1 MDKQA
6 FKQRMQNLKSYR
18 ENNPGKGYWD
28 WRNSLPDN
36 LKYTDDTEYD
46 MVGAYNSGAQPT
58 LEDDGSYHL
67 PTRVPSTGKV
77 LKSSIHPT
85 YWKGLAEDERLGY
98 HTYWLPDGST
108 YTASKYDVPIQ
119 AYQNGGRHALG
130 VGQVFA
136 SLADMLFNKER
147 RTPAIAAAAYHTIHQ
162 TQNDLALAPVE
173 APLIEPIVDAI
184 KSVDETPY
192 DPGEVFLLSPEN
204 QKKQMTKNPNYR
216 VVDTN
221 SEEDPYGI
229 VRRAANYHKEIH
241 GEVPVYEYIAD
252 SDTTIKRSNLIPV
265 GTLPL
270 GEYTPELPHA
280 GSYNSVLYY
289 NASNDKLYQRAYD
302 LNDYGPT
309 DTKDKGASSMYIG
322 PIRWLSRQLD
332 KAGTPFVQRTGFV
345 PLDEGKYYNQL
356 PESAKKKVR
365 ERRRLRNSYEYGG
378 EVNEFQRKTR
388 RDIMQESLVDGRPD
402 YNKMFQNQ
410 NEYQKDFANYW
421 YTERAKNPKYSDQ
434 IGGDK
439 LGSVLSNIDKATWK
453 TPTEAMRDNMV
464 GQGYN
469 PTDAQINQ
477 QLNIL
482 KEKGT
487 KGFANPKAHS
497 YTSLRPTNT
506 WHEGVGH
513 MVGDN
518 TPAILNATPNVRI
531 SNPDSSYEDYVNQAN
546 EKHAQTWDFRGN
558 NSNLK
563 DDQGNYYIDPNRQL
577 TPEDISNMR
586 SRGAKIPEQWESL
599 EDADISELTNTFA
612 YNMYQDPVQYMA
624 NGGEVGDPDDEFTK
638 AINTKLGR
646 TPDGR
651 PKEQGLKPVID
662 LEDAVNVTPIG
673 DVLSAKDAYNAARNN
688 DWLGVGLA
696 TATMIPFVP
705 RAISTVRRSTPTV
718 KNYRSS
724 LSNALDKAVKLGE
737 KERRMSARLNNET
750 YETVQRLMDDP
761 SYMRRAQQVKEKYG
775 DDYTQIY
782 ADLIDAYNNSPELLP
797 KAKRTA
803 FEDNARARM
812 ATTTESTKRH
822 MDGGEFPKMGEYEYQ
837 YDINGVPYGTTIHE
851 MNHNADY
858 LKNKAADA
866 DANSNLYYWM
876 RSALKPF
883 SRIDPNTDKL
893 TKYYSKPTEQK
904 AYMNQLREFM
914 YANKMIDTRD
924 QIVTPDLIKQA
935 ISKLPKGMQSIKKAS
950 KQFKSMRSYTKWF
963 NTIPLLGVGAVGTNK
978 YFTSNENRD

>member
-1 MDKQA
+1 
-6 FKQRMQNLKSYR
+6 
-18 ENNPGKGYWD
+18 
-28 WRNSLPDN
+28 
-36 LKYTDDTEYD
+36 
-46 MVGAYNSGAQPT
+46 
-58 LEDDGSYHL
+58 
-67 PTRVPSTGKV
+67 
-77 LKSSIHPT
+77 
-85 YWKGLAEDERLGY
+85 
-98 HTYWLPDGST
+98 
-108 YTASKYDVPIQ
+108 
-119 AYQNGGRHALG
+119 
-130 VGQVFA
+130 
-136 SLADMLFNKER
+136 
-147 RTPAIAAAAYHTIHQ
+147 
-162 TQNDLALAPVE
+162 
-173 APLIEPIVDAI
+173 
-184 KSVDETPY
+184 
-192 DPGEVFLLSPEN
+192 
-204 QKKQMTKNPNYR
+204 
-216 VVDTN
+216 
-221 SEEDPYGI
+221 
-229 VRRAANYHKEIH
+229 
-241 GEVPVYEYIAD
+241 
-252 SDTTIKRSNLIPV
+252 
-265 GTLPL
+265 
-270 GEYTPELPHA
+270 
-280 GSYNSVLYY
+280 
-289 NASNDKLYQRAYD
+289 
-302 LNDYGPT
+302 
-309 DTKDKGASSMYIG
+309 
-322 PIRWLSRQLD
+322 
-332 KAGTPFVQRTGFV
+332 
-345 PLDEGKYYNQL
+345 
-356 PESAKKKVR
+356 
-365 ERRRLRNSYEYGG
+365 
-378 EVNEFQRKTR
+378 
-388 RDIMQESLVDGRPD
+388 
-402 YNKMFQNQ
+402 
-410 NEYQKDFANYW
+410 
-421 YTERAKNPKYSDQ
+421 
-434 IGGDK
+434 
-439 LGSVLSNIDKATWK
+439 
-453 TPTEAMRDNMV
+453 
-464 GQGYN
+464 
-469 PTDAQINQ
+469 
-477 QLNIL
+477 
-482 KEKGT
+482 
-487 KGFANPKAHS
+487 
-497 YTSLRPTNT
+497 
-506 WHEGVGH
+506 

-586 SRGAKIPEQWESL
+586 SKGAKIPEQWESL

>member
-1 MDKQA
+1 
-6 FKQRMQNLKSYR
+6 
-18 ENNPGKGYWD
+18 
-28 WRNSLPDN
+28 
-36 LKYTDDTEYD
+36 
-46 MVGAYNSGAQPT
+46 
-58 LEDDGSYHL
+58 
-67 PTRVPSTGKV
+67 
-77 LKSSIHPT
+77 
-85 YWKGLAEDERLGY
+85 
-98 HTYWLPDGST
+98 
-108 YTASKYDVPIQ
+108 
-119 AYQNGGRHALG
+119 
-130 VGQVFA
+130 
-136 SLADMLFNKER
+136 
-147 RTPAIAAAAYHTIHQ
+147 
-162 TQNDLALAPVE
+162 
-173 APLIEPIVDAI
+173 
-184 KSVDETPY
+184 
-192 DPGEVFLLSPEN
+192 
-204 QKKQMTKNPNYR
+204 
-216 VVDTN
+216 
-221 SEEDPYGI
+221 
-229 VRRAANYHKEIH
+229 
-241 GEVPVYEYIAD
+241 
-252 SDTTIKRSNLIPV
+252 
-265 GTLPL
+265 
-270 GEYTPELPHA
+270 
-280 GSYNSVLYY
+280 
-289 NASNDKLYQRAYD
+289 
-302 LNDYGPT
+302 
-309 DTKDKGASSMYIG
+309 
-322 PIRWLSRQLD
+322 
-332 KAGTPFVQRTGFV
+332 
-345 PLDEGKYYNQL
+345 
-356 PESAKKKVR
+356 
-365 ERRRLRNSYEYGG
+365 
-378 EVNEFQRKTR
+378 
-388 RDIMQESLVDGRPD
+388 
-402 YNKMFQNQ
+402 
-410 NEYQKDFANYW
+410 
-421 YTERAKNPKYSDQ
+421 
-434 IGGDK
+434 
-439 LGSVLSNIDKATWK
+439 
-453 TPTEAMRDNMV
+453 MRDNMV

-497 YTSLRPTNT
+497 YTSLRPANT

-518 TPAILNATPNVRI
+518 TPAILNASPNVRI

-586 SRGAKIPEQWESL
+586 SKGAKIPEQWESL

-858 LKNKAADA
+858 LKNKAIDA

-950 KQFKSMRSYTKWF
+950 EQFKSMRSYTKWF
-963 NTIPLLGVGAVGTNK
+963 NTIPLLGVGAVGANK